1 MQVRRAEKAGF
12 CFGVK
17 RALNLAMIT
26 TRERDGPVYCL
37 GPLIHNPQVME
48 KLAAAGIQEIAGV
61 EEARPGGKLIIRS
74 HGVGPGI
81 LAAARERDLK
91 VVDATCPF
99 VGRAQKLA
107 HSEAAGGTLVV
118 VVGDKNHPEV
128 QGIVDWTGG
137 RAVVVE
143 GPQEAQKL
151 PAVAHMAVLAQ
162 TTQPLANFQAVVDVL
177 QQKAGQLKVY
187 NTICHATGARQQAAL
202 ELAREVDVMVVVG
215 GASSANTRKLAAL
228 CRQAGVPTY
237 QVETARELDPAWFR
251 GVKVAG
257 LTAGAS
263 TPDWIIEE
271 VERRMK
277 ELGEMVAVEENI
289 KDTSVAGEEGQMAAP
304 GGAAG
309 ETAGE
314 APHAAQD
321 TTASAAA
328 REAAQGIPAADGAT
342 GATPSIEE
350 NATETASG
358 EEGMKEAVE
367 VKSLRP
373 GQIVKGVVVQVGTDE
388 VLVDV
393 GAKSEGIIPLRELSC
408 YNVSS
413 PAEVVKVGDEIE
425 VAVIKA
431 EDNEGRLILSKER
444 ADAERAWVKL
454 NEHLESGEPV
464 EGTVREVVKGGL
476 LVDVGLRAFL
486 PASLVE
492 RGYVEDLSKYVGETV
507 RAKVIE
513 LNRGRRKVILSRKA
527 VLEEDAVRKRREML
541 ESLQEGQVVRGVVR
555 RLTSFGAFVDIG
567 GVDGLLHI
575 SEMAWYR
582 VNHPSEVVNV
592 GDEIDVMVL
601 RVDRENEKISL
612 GLRQVLPNPW
622 DNVEE
627 KYPVGSIVRA
637 KVVRL
642 APFGAF
648 VQLEPGVEGL
658 VHISHLADRHVAT
671 PDEVVQEG
679 DEVEVKVLNVDRA
692 EKRIRLSIR
701 EVNRER
707 ERESRRAKEP
717 RHQHTDNGASVTI
730 GEVVGDLFEK

>member
-1 MQVRRAEKAGF
+1 
-12 CFGVK
+12 
-17 RALNLAMIT
+17 
-26 TRERDGPVYCL
+26 
-37 GPLIHNPQVME
+37 
-48 KLAAAGIQEIAGV
+48 
-61 EEARPGGKLIIRS
+61 
-74 HGVGPGI
+74 
-81 LAAARERDLK
+81 
-91 VVDATCPF
+91 
-99 VGRAQKLA
+99 
-107 HSEAAGGTLVV
+107 
-118 VVGDKNHPEV
+118 
-128 QGIVDWTGG
+128 
-137 RAVVVE
+137 
-143 GPQEAQKL
+143 
-151 PAVAHMAVLAQ
+151 
-162 TTQPLANFQAVVDVL
+162 
-177 QQKAGQLKVY
+177 
-187 NTICHATGARQQAAL
+187 
-202 ELAREVDVMVVVG
+202 
-215 GASSANTRKLAAL
+215 
-228 CRQAGVPTY
+228 
-237 QVETARELDPAWFR
+237 
-251 GVKVAG
+251 
-257 LTAGAS
+257 
-263 TPDWIIEE
+263 
-271 VERRMK
+271 MK

-350 NATETASG
+350 NAAETASG